1 MNIAIL
7 CVLIAGIQPIIWG
20 LCAKGGSA
28 KGGTAYD
35 NAAPRPLMDSYSGW
49 PARAN
54 WAMQNAYEAFP
65 LFAAAVVLAMM
76 SGVNQAVID
85 QTAVIYVVLRF
96 AFGFLYMANLD
107 KLRSLVWV
115 LAMAAV
121 IRLFVLAI

>member
-1 MNIAIL
+1 
-7 CVLIAGIQPIIWG
+7 
-20 LCAKGGSA
+20 
-28 KGGTAYD
+28 
-35 NAAPRPLMDSYSGW
+35 
-49 PARAN
+49 
-54 WAMQNAYEAFP
+54 
-65 LFAAAVVLAMM
+65 MM